1 MVQTLSGEFDTVLEI
16 ACGSARDSL
25 FLQTMS
31 KNVVASDSNSY
42 VISELESRFQNIP
55 GIKFCV
61 EDALSLSFEDRQF
74 DVSFHNGFYVC
85 FDDDEII
92 KAMLREQCRVT
103 RKHIFFFVHSGHN
116 WLLRNKFHR
125 EARADHVFDVRFFRC
140 DEIERLV
147 HESGVTYK
155 QMRIYKFGGFV
166 DRFLAERLKGLPN
179 PVCGLVSKNL
189 RLLYSLTPLH
199 AAERLVCHLTL

>member
-103 RKHIFFFVHSGHN
+103 RKHIFFFCS
-116 WLLRNKFHR
+116 
-125 EARADHVFDVRFFRC
+125 
-140 DEIERLV
+140 
-147 HESGVTYK
+147 
-155 QMRIYKFGGFV
+155 
-166 DRFLAERLKGLPN
+166 
-179 PVCGLVSKNL
+179 
-189 RLLYSLTPLH
+189 
-199 AAERLVCHLTL
+199 